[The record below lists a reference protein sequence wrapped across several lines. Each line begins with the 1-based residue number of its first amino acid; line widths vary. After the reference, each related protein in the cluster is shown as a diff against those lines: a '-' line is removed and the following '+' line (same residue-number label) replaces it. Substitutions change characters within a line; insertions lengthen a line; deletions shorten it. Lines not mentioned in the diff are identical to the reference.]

1 MEVSGAVVLDAG
13 RRDLPESQP
22 PARPSCAAVDL
33 KPSQSGLT
41 VAKGE
46 WIGSRTQ
53 PAIGKIRNIFLNK
66 ARIAASIGPKGT
78 IQPQKRRGASER
90 PCGPLWPAPGACGPL
105 WPAPG
110 ACGPLWPA
118 PGACGPLWPAPG
130 ACLDRGKQTTGV
142 RTFRPVPELDALTGR
157 RSIWQTAVRLLT
169 ARWRLMPLPV
179 EVRGWTPGSGVNFG
193 KIKFLAPCQ
202 TPAFALPEPR
212 RSRPQYRT

>member
-110 ACGPLWPA
+110 AC
-118 PGACGPLWPAPG
+118 
-130 ACLDRGKQTTGV
+130 LDRGKQTTGV